1 MSAHPLGSD
10 LENSLKHVAI
20 IMDGN
25 GRWAKERGL
34 PRLEGH
40 RAGAESVRAAAEVCL
55 EKGIEYLT
63 LYAFSSENWKRPRH
77 EIDGLMTL
85 LEQFLKTKVKEMS
98 KQGIR
103 LHAIGKLDRLPK
115 KTRAALEKALEKT
128 KGNTKLNLILS
139 LSYGSR
145 EEIVDAAR
153 DIAMEV
159 SAGKISIQEVDN
171 ELFSQHL
178 YTADFPD
185 PDLLVRTSGE
195 FRLSNF
201 LLWQLSYAEMVITK
215 VNWPEFRKAQFYDA
229 IEQYKIRDRRYGA
242 V

>member
-1 MSAHPLGSD
+1 MSTPHTSSENPLQ
-10 LENSLKHVAI
+10 HVAI

-34 PRLEGH
+34 PRIEGH
-40 RAGAESVRAAAEVCL
+40 KSGAESVRTACEVCL
-55 EKGIEYLT
+55 EKEIPYLT

-85 LEQFLKTKVKEMS
+85 LEKFLKTKLPELG

-103 LHAIGKLDRLPK
+103 LHAIGRLDRLPK
-115 KTRAALEKALEKT
+115 KTRLALETAIKKT
-128 KGNTKLNLILS
+128 EGNTKLNLILS

-145 EEIVDAAR
+145 EEIVDATR
-153 DIAMEV
+153 DIAMKV

-171 ELFSQHL
+171 ELFSEHL
-178 YTADFPD
+178 YTAPFPD
-185 PDLLVRTSGE
+185 PDLLIRTSGE

-215 VNWPEFRKAQFYDA
+215 VNWPDFRKEQFYTA
-229 IEQYKIRDRRYGA
+229 IEEYKNRHRRYGA

>member
-1 MSAHPLGSD
+1 MSADLTSPSENPLQ
-10 LENSLKHVAI
+10 HVAI

-25 GRWAKERGL
+25 GRWAKERGF

-40 RAGAESVRAAAEVCL
+40 KSGAESVRTACEVCL
-55 EKGIEYLT
+55 EKGISYLT

-85 LEQFLKTKVKEMS
+85 LEKFLKTKLGEMN

-115 KTRAALEKALEKT
+115 KTRTALETSIKKT
-128 KGNTKLNLILS
+128 EGNTKLNLILS

-145 EEIVDAAR
+145 EEIVDATR
-153 DIAMEV
+153 DIAMKV

-171 ELFSQHL
+171 ELFSNHL
-178 YTADFPD
+178 YTANFPD
-185 PDLLVRTSGE
+185 PDLLIRTSGE

-215 VNWPEFRKAQFYDA
+215 VNWPDFRKEQFYSA
-229 IEQYKIRDRRYGA
+229 IEEYKQRHRRYGA